1 MAILHRNPMP
11 LNSAL
16 FVTNPRRKKMLS
28 RFSLRKNGPKT
39 VSIFDAMGM
48 NSKKTEQPTTEQPT
62 TEKAPND

>member
-39 VSIFDAMGM
+39 VSIFDVMG
-48 NSKKTEQPTTEQPT
+48 T
-62 TEKAPND
+62 KAPKAEEPQAEDTKDAE